1 MSKKNAPRK
10 RKMDAATDEELM
22 PPPQAP
28 VSKRH
33 KTIKQS
39 VIKQNSV
46 SSILDISNISN
57 SSSGGG
63 AGGGGKQQ
71 RQIKC
76 GPLSIIFEKVQESE
90 ALHTKYYK
98 ELTNL
103 YGKVSVH
110 FRFTLRSSLTLSRSF
125 FSHFFTHFTPRHT
138 THRWSMPYSCAS
150 FCAASAFS

>member
-1 MSKKNAPRK
+1 
-10 RKMDAATDEELM
+10 MDAVTDEELM

-39 VIKQNSV
+39 VVRQQHNAST
-46 SSILDISNISN
+46 ILDISNISN
-57 SSSGGG
+57 NSSVSG
-63 AGGGGKQQ
+63 AGGGGGGRQQ
-71 RQIKC
+71 RQNKC

-103 YGKVSVH
+103 YGKVS
-110 FRFTLRSSLTLSRSF
+110 
-125 FSHFFTHFTPRHT
+125 
-138 THRWSMPYSCAS
+138 S
-150 FCAASAFS
+150 FCCRFQMTVHVLF